1 MEVLGRGNPL
11 SGGVPYFKWRALVL
25 RKPEKHYEP
34 IKLNHKSKLLYVSLT
49 RNMLA
54 NQYDKQLHFYN
65 QRWAPAIFIELRWR
79 VFLSEEDVPDM
90 TSGDITIQN
99 YVKSSIDENLLIVL
113 LSENMPT
120 YHYVKQLSFYKG
132 KAFL

>member
-1 MEVLGRGNPL
+1 
-11 SGGVPYFKWRALVL
+11 
-25 RKPEKHYEP
+25 
-34 IKLNHKSKLLYVSLT
+34 
-49 RNMLA
+49 
-54 NQYDKQLHFYN
+54 
-65 QRWAPAIFIELRWR
+65 
-79 VFLSEEDVPDM
+79 M

>member
-11 SGGVPYFKWRALVL
+11 SGGMPYFKWRALVL

-65 QRWAPAIFIELRWR
+65 KRWAPAIFIELRWR
-79 VFLSEEDVPDM
+79 VFLSEVDVPDVA
-90 TSGDITIQN
+90 SGDITIQN
-99 YVKSSIDENLLIVL
+99 HIKSSIDENLLIVF

-120 YHYVKQLSFYKG
+120 YQYVKQLSFYKG

>member
-11 SGGVPYFKWRALVL
+11 SGGMPYFKWRALVL
-25 RKPEKHYEP
+25 TKPEKHCEP
-34 IKLNHKSKLLYVSLT
+34 IKLNQKSNLLYVSLT

-54 NQYDKQLHFYN
+54 NKKDKQLHFYN
-65 QRWAPAIFIELRWR
+65 KRWAPAIFIELRWR